1 MPARS
6 FNPAI
11 AALREQIA
19 VDGSGANRIVGNRL
33 AVDVHVLTIDSGAAT
48 NLFHCI
54 RRCDLELA

>member
-19 VDGSGANRIVGNRL
+19 QMEGDGGPSRGALPFGSMSWTAACLVGVWRL
-33 AVDVHVLTIDSGAAT
+33 AA
-48 NLFHCI
+48 CM
-54 RRCDLELA
+54 R